1 MAKAESKIDQLV
13 FQLDECYEEYLKNKA
28 DCRLED
34 VHKYYVEAELY
45 PETEAAVNRHI
56 VQQLTMEYPDIFTLI
71 TESGHTLQN
80 IRTGQ
85 SLRWK
90 EDWISIQHPVYRS
103 LFDALSSQVQEDI
116 AICQLN
122 EDRDWLA
129 AIHLSAPNHWAPA
142 EKIGRPFSSVHAVV
156 PGMEKL
162 NQQYFKMLVTA
173 VQKGP
178 FFRFAWG
185 IATDTRLNHHPT
197 PPPGHDPVHWQGR
210 RVEAD
215 SNLIYLRVE
224 RQTLNGIPSCHAFL
238 FTIRTYFYDIDQL
251 TAVEKKALSTAVES
265 MSPQSL
271 EYKGLTDKVDIV
283 RTRLQG

>member
-1 MAKAESKIDQLV
+1 MAKVENKNDQLV
-13 FQLDECYEEYLKNKA
+13 FQLDECYEDYLKNKA

-45 PETEAAVNRHI
+45 PETAAAVNRHI
-56 VQQLTMEYPDIFTLI
+56 VQQLTTEYPDIFTLT
-71 TESGHTLQN
+71 TEDGYALHNT
-80 IRTGQ
+80 RTGQ
-85 SLRWK
+85 SIRWK
-90 EDWISIQHPVYRS
+90 GDWKTIQHPVYRS

-122 EDRDWLA
+122 DDKDWLA

-197 PPPGHDPVHWQGR
+197 PPPGHDPVQWQGR

-215 SNLIYLRVE
+215 SQRIYLRVE
-224 RQTLNGIPSCHAFL
+224 RQTLNGIPSCNAFL
-238 FTIRTYFYDIDQL
+238 FTIRTYFYDVDQL
-251 TAVEKKALSTAVES
+251 TAVEKEALSMAVES
-265 MSPQSL
+265 MSPLSL

-283 RTRLQG
+283 RTRLLR